1 MSSSYYVLFYDYVED
16 VAERRGPYRDGHL
29 RLLTGLHDSGYVVL
43 GGAWASPVD
52 GAAIVFKGDG
62 PAVAEEFAAADPYVA
77 NGLVTRW
84 RIREW
89 NVVIGGG

>member
-1 MSSSYYVLFYDYVED
+1 MSSTYYVLLYDYVED
-16 VAERRGPYRDGHL
+16 VEERRGPYREEHL
-29 RLLTGLHDSGYVVL
+29 RLLTDLHDSGKVIL

-62 PAVAEEFAAADPYVA
+62 PGAAEWFVETDPYVA
-77 NGLVTRW
+77 GGLVTSW